1 MKQKLDG
8 IERRRSARANA
19 ERLVSSLAPS
29 ANSTRPAEV
38 LMHELLVNKV
48 EFEAQIDELKR
59 THAELE
65 AARDR
70 FEDLYNRSP
79 VGYITISR
87 ECLIREINLT
97 AAALLCADR
106 IKLVNRRFSKIVSP
120 GDRDRWDR
128 RFISLMEDS
137 GVERKSFVLE
147 LLRDDASTF
156 CVYVDCQRRDAGDSS
171 PTLRLALVD
180 ISRIREAE
188 EERRSASGAI
198 GPK

>member
-1 MKQKLDG
+1 VKRKLDG
-8 IERRRSARANA
+8 IERRQSARVSA
-19 ERLVSSLAPS
+19 ERMVSSLAPPP
-29 ANSTRPAEV
+29 NSTRPAEV
-38 LMHELLVNKV
+38 LLHELLVNKV

-65 AARDR
+65 TARDR

-97 AAALLCADR
+97 AAALLGADR
-106 IKLVNRRFSKIVSP
+106 RKLVNRRFSKIVSP

-128 RFISLMEDS
+128 RFIGLVEDS
-137 GVERKSFVLE
+137 GAERKSFVLE
-147 LLRDDASTF
+147 LMRADASTF
-156 CVYVDCQRRDAGDSS
+156 SVYVDCQRRDAGDSA

-180 ISRIREAE
+180 ISNIREAE
-188 EERRSASGAI
+188 EERRSAVGATK
-198 GPK
+198 PR

>member
-1 MKQKLDG
+1 MKRKLDG
-8 IERRRSARANA
+8 IDRRQSARVNA

-29 ANSTRPAEV
+29 ANSTYPAEV
-38 LMHELLVNKV
+38 LLHELLVNKV

-65 AARDR
+65 ETRDR

-97 AAALLCADR
+97 AATLLGADR
-106 IKLVNRRFSKIVSP
+106 RKLVNRRFSKIVSP

-128 RFISLMEDS
+128 RFIGLMEDS

-147 LLRDDASTF
+147 LLRDDASIF
-156 CVYVDCQRRDAGDSS
+156 CVYVECRRRDVGDSP

-180 ISRIREAE
+180 ISSIREAE
-188 EERRSASGAI
+188 KERRSTAGAI
-198 GPK
+198 RSV

>member
-1 MKQKLDG
+1 MKRKLDG
-8 IERRRSARANA
+8 IDRRQLARVSA
-19 ERLVSSLAPS
+19 ERLVSSLAPA

-38 LMHELLVNKV
+38 LLHELLVNKI

-65 AARDR
+65 KARDR

-97 AAALLCADR
+97 AAALLGADR
-106 IKLVNRRFSKIVSP
+106 RKLVNRRFSNIVSP

-137 GVERKSFVLE
+137 GVERRSFVLE

-156 CVYVDCQRRDAGDSS
+156 SVYVDCQRQNVGDS
-171 PTLRLALVD
+171 PATLRLALVD
-180 ISRIREAE
+180 VSSIREAE
-188 EERRSASGAI
+188 EERRSHGRRS
-198 GPK
+198 

>member
-1 MKQKLDG
+1 MKPKLDG
-8 IERRRSARANA
+8 IERRRSARASA

-29 ANSTRPAEV
+29 GDSTRPAEV
-38 LMHELLVNKV
+38 LLHELLVNKV

-59 THAELE
+59 THAQLE
-65 AARDR
+65 EARDR

-97 AAALLCADR
+97 AAALLGADR
-106 IKLVNRRFSKIVSP
+106 RKLVNRRFSKIVSP

-128 RFISLMEDS
+128 RFISLMQDA

-147 LLRDDASTF
+147 LLRADASTF
-156 CVYVDCQRRDAGDSS
+156 RVYVDCQRREVGDSP

-180 ISRIREAE
+180 IGSIREAE
-188 EERRSASGAI
+188 EERRSTTGHS
-198 GPK
+198 

>member
-1 MKQKLDG
+1 MKRKLEA
-8 IERRRSARANA
+8 IERRQSARVSA

-29 ANSTRPAEV
+29 GDSTRPAEV
-38 LMHELLVNKV
+38 LLHELLVNKV

-65 AARDR
+65 EARDR

-97 AAALLCADR
+97 AAALLGADR
-106 IKLVNRRFSKIVSP
+106 KRLVNRRFSTIVAP

-137 GVERKSFVLE
+137 GGERKTFVFE
-147 LLRDDASTF
+147 LLRDDASAVR
-156 CVYVDCQRRDAGDSS
+156 VYVHCQRREVDDSP

-180 ISRIREAE
+180 ISSIREAE
-188 EERRSASGAI
+188 EERRSTSGAA
-198 GPK
+198 GPG

>member
-1 MKQKLDG
+1 MKRKVDG
-8 IERRRSARANA
+8 IDRRQLARISA

-29 ANSTRPAEV
+29 PNSTGPAEV
-38 LMHELLVNKV
+38 LLHELLVNKV

-59 THAELE
+59 TQAELE
-65 AARDR
+65 EARDR
-70 FEDLYNRSP
+70 FEELYNRSP

-97 AAALLCADR
+97 AAVLLGADR
-106 IKLVNRRFSKIVSP
+106 RKLMDRRFSNIVSP
-120 GDRDRWDR
+120 SDRDRWDR

-156 CVYVDCQRRDAGDSS
+156 PVYVDCQRQNVGDSP

-180 ISRIREAE
+180 VSSIREAE
-188 EERRSASGAI
+188 EERAATAGAI
-198 GPK
+198 RPG